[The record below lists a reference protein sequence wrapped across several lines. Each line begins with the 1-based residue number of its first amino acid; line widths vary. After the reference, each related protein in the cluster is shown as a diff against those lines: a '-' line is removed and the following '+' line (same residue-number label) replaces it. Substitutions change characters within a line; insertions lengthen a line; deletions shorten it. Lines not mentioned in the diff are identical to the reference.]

1 MSRSLAS
8 TFLVFAALVG
18 LSGCSSDQ
26 GPQSQSADTDSLL
39 PDSDMEGA
47 RIYMYDRSI
56 VTAEINA
63 RQVRKFESIDST
75 MAYDLK
81 IDLFDNQGS
90 VVSQV
95 VSDSGLIRESTED
108 LHLYG
113 HVVVITDS
121 ESRLETDSLYFDPQ
135 TDSIYTDEF
144 VRISRPGDTLTGW
157 GLQADRALNG
167 LRILRQVSGT
177 ISGEKKKEGVSTPV
191 VGRGRRMIRNP

>member
-1 MSRSLAS
+1 MSRTLRIAVFLLTLSL
-8 TFLVFAALVG
+8 V
-18 LSGCSSDQ
+18 LSLGGCGVDQNPQTRSSDL
-26 GPQSQSADTDSLL
+26 DSLL

-47 RIYMYDRSI
+47 RIFMYDRSI

-63 RQVRKFESIDST
+63 KRVRKFESLDST

-81 IDLFDNQGS
+81 IDLFDDQGK
-90 VVSQV
+90 VISQV
-95 VSDSGLIRESTED
+95 VGDSGLIRESTED
-108 LHLYG
+108 LHMYG
-113 HVVVITDS
+113 HVVVKTDND
-121 ESRLETDSLYFDPQ
+121 SRLETDSLYFDPQ

-177 ISGEKKKEGVSTPV
+177 ISGEKKKDSTAVSQ
-191 VGRGRRMIRNP
+191 

>member
-1 MSRSLAS
+1 MTRAFAIVALLLLAIG
-8 TFLVFAALVG
+8 FALVG
-18 LSGCSSDQ
+18 CKDDQNPQTRSSEN
-26 GPQSQSADTDSLL
+26 DSLL

-63 RQVRKFESIDST
+63 KRVRKFESLDST
-75 MAYDLK
+75 MAYVLK
-81 IDLFDNQGS
+81 IDLFNDQGE
-90 VVSQV
+90 VISQV
-95 VSDSGLIRESTED
+95 VGDSGLIRESTED
-108 LHLYG
+108 LHMYG
-113 HVVVITDS
+113 HVVVITDNQ
-121 ESRLETDSLYFDPQ
+121 SRLETDSLYFDPQ

-177 ISGEKKKEGVSTPV
+177 ISGDKKKDTTSTRP
-191 VGRGRRMIRNP
+191 

>member
-1 MSRSLAS
+1 MKRAFAIVALLLL
-8 TFLVFAALVG
+8 TFGIALVG
-18 LSGCSSDQ
+18 CKDDQNPQTRSSEN
-26 GPQSQSADTDSLL
+26 DSLL

-63 RQVRKFESIDST
+63 KRVRKFESLDST
-75 MAYDLK
+75 MAYVLK
-81 IDLFDNQGS
+81 IDLFNDQGE
-90 VVSQV
+90 VISQV
-95 VSDSGLIRESTED
+95 VGDSGLIRESTED
-108 LHLYG
+108 LHMYG
-113 HVVVITDS
+113 HVVVITDNQ
-121 ESRLETDSLYFDPQ
+121 SRLETDSLYFDPQ

-177 ISGEKKKEGVSTPV
+177 ISGDKKKDTTST
-191 VGRGRRMIRNP
+191 RR

>member
-18 LSGCSSDQ
+18 FSGCSSDQ

-113 HVVVITDS
+113 HVVVITDN

-177 ISGEKKKEGVSTPV
+177 ISGEKKKDSVST
-191 VGRGRRMIRNP
+191 R